1 MIYRLPT
8 NEDKELLSKYVQEH
22 YDNNETNISA
32 SMGLTKTDFFE
43 WVKNI
48 NNNATNGNE
57 EFGKNL
63 LYLCFDNNELIGLLS
78 IRYDLS
84 EDYRKKYGDIGYGV
98 RPSKRNKG
106 HATEILKYG
115 LFICKQKGMKEV
127 ILGCY
132 KDNIASATVIKN
144 NGGILF
150 SENDNYKKGH
160 TSQYFNIE
168 L

>member
-8 NEDKELLSKYVQEH
+8 NKDKEFLSKYVQEH
-22 YDNNETNISA
+22 YDNNETSISA

-43 WVKNI
+43 WIKII
-48 NNNATNGNE
+48 NNNAINGNE
-57 EFGKNL
+57 EFGKNF

-84 EDYRKKYGDIGYGV
+84 EDYRNKYGDIGYSV

-106 HATEILKYG
+106 YATEMLKYG
-115 LFICKQKGMKEV
+115 LSVCKQKGMKKA

-132 KDNIASATVIKN
+132 KNNVASANVIKN

-160 TSQYFNIE
+160 ISQYYKIE